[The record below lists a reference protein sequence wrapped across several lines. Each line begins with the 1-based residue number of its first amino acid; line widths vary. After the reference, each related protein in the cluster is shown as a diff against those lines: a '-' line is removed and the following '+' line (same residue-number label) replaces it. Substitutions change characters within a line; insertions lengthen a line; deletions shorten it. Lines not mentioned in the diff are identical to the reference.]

1 MKERLG
7 FDLVLLGGPGSGKDT
22 QARILQERYSLK
34 PVESGKHWRAM
45 AKKNNAEG
53 RWLRRTMNRGQYT
66 PVPLMKKFL
75 KNQISTVSSNR
86 DLIFVGNPRL
96 KPEAWLLK
104 KLLSEKRRDF
114 FVLFIKLPER
124 EVYRRLKKRLSK
136 HEREDDSNLAYIK
149 KRMQWQNPD
158 TNKGIKYF
166 QSINKLRFIK
176 GDQRIK
182 KVAQDIQK
190 AIHDYHRSKKT

>member
-104 KLLSEKRRDF
+104 K
-114 FVLFIKLPER
+114 
-124 EVYRRLKKRLSK
+124 RLSK

-190 AIHDYHRSKKT
+190 AIHDYQRSKRA